1 MKCAKCGTEVPDDQ
15 PCCPNCA
22 TAGSASARQ
31 YGNEPPVRCPA
42 CGSTQISAVRRNYDS
57 GCGWKKQPIGK
68 AFFFSLVVCF
78 RNIGAIVCLGLLLF
92 GWVGLLLGLLGAD
105 DVEMVCNQCGARW
118 PAGRPRDVQTG
129 IGCGPL
135 LLVLLLLW
143 LLLSLL

>member
-1 MKCAKCGTEVPDDQ
+1 MSKKKIGRFV
-15 PCCPNCA
+15 
-22 TAGSASARQ
+22 G
-31 YGNEPPVRCPA
+31 YGLLY
-42 CGSTQISAVRRNYDS
+42 I
-57 GCGWKKQPIGK
+57 
-68 AFFFSLVVCF
+68 
-78 RNIGAIVCLGLLLF
+78 GLLLF

-129 IGCGPL
+129 IGCGTL

>member
-57 GCGWKKQPIGK
+57 GCG
-68 AFFFSLVVCF
+68 
-78 RNIGAIVCLGLLLF
+78 CLSLLLF

-129 IGCGPL
+129 IGCGTL

>member
-22 TAGSASARQ
+22 TAGSASAQQ

-57 GCGWKKQPIGK
+57 GCG
-68 AFFFSLVVCF
+68 
-78 RNIGAIVCLGLLLF
+78 CLGLLLF

-129 IGCGPL
+129 IGCGTL

>member
-57 GCGWKKQPIGK
+57 GCG
-68 AFFFSLVVCF
+68 
-78 RNIGAIVCLGLLLF
+78 CLG
-92 GWVGLLLGLLGAD
+92 
-105 DVEMVCNQCGARW
+105 
-118 PAGRPRDVQTG
+118 
-129 IGCGPL
+129 
-135 LLVLLLLW
+135 
-143 LLLSLL
+143 SLLRQENAGTAT